1 MLRLMQP
8 SPAKSSAL
16 AFREREGRC
25 LADLVASPAVREGR
39 WFSQELA
46 KQGKVGA
53 SGHGPP
59 LSVHD
64 RVVVSKQDGSGWAIA
79 IGTISKATSGQV
91 QLSLD
96 K

>member
-1 MLRLMQP
+1 MQP
-8 SPAKSSAL
+8 SVAKSSAL

-53 SGHGPP
+53 PGHGSP

-64 RVVVSKQDGSGWAIA
+64 RVVVSRQDGSGWAIA
-79 IGTISKATSGQV
+79 IGTVSKATSGHV